1 MSEHDPEEA
10 RGTGTVPAA
19 QSDAGAARPVTRASA
34 GRYRSMGMYGRVLLS
49 ALGRRAMIVILLAI
63 IVAFALLSDRFATL
77 SNAQTILQGASA
89 LSLLAIGQ
97 TLVVLSG
104 GIDLSVGSL
113 VALSGVIASLVVQGN
128 PDMLLPAVLAGVGVG
143 LFAGLVSGL
152 LVAVAGVP
160 PFIVT
165 LGMLTSASGLA
176 YVFSNGS
183 PISGLPENF
192 LAISSGSVFGVQI
205 PIIIM
210 VIAFAAFLILL
221 TRTAYGMR
229 LYAVGGNPTA
239 SRIAGVRVP
248 VIYVSAYAASGALA
262 GLAGVILASR
272 VTAGIPTT
280 GAGYELDSIAA
291 VVVGGA
297 SLLGGRGTLRGT
309 ALGLFLIQT
318 LNNGFDILN
327 VTSYVQKIV
336 KGALIV
342 VAVFVDVHANR
353 RRS

>member
-1 MSEHDPEEA
+1 MSQHDSGDNA
-10 RGTGTVPAA
+10 ATDTVAA
-19 QSDAGAARPVTRASA
+19 ANPGGGRPTHMVVRAT
-34 GRYRSMGMYGRVLLS
+34 LQ
-49 ALGRRAMIVILLAI
+49 ALGRRAMIVILLAV

-77 SNAQTILQGASA
+77 SNAQTILQAASA
-89 LSLLAIGQ
+89 LSLLAMGQ
-97 TLVVLSG
+97 TLVILSG

-113 VALSGVIASLVVQGN
+113 VALSGVIAALLVQGN
-128 PDMLLPAVLAGVGVG
+128 PDMLVPAVLAGVGVG
-143 LFAGLVSGL
+143 LLGGIVSGL
-152 LVAVAGVP
+152 LVAVAEVP

-183 PISGLPENF
+183 PISGLPDNF
-192 LAISSGSVFGVQI
+192 LAISSGSVFGIQI

-210 VIAFAAFLILL
+210 LVAFAVLLILL

-229 LYAVGGNPTA
+229 LYAVGGNPIA
-239 SRIAGVRVP
+239 SRIAGVPVP
-248 VIYVSAYAASGALA
+248 AIYVSAYAVSGALA

-280 GAGYELDSIAA
+280 ATGYELDSIAA

-297 SLLGGRGTLRGT
+297 SLLGGRGTLWGT
-309 ALGLFLIQT
+309 VLGLFLIQT

-327 VTSYVQKIV
+327 VTSYVQKLV

-342 VAVFVDVHANR
+342 VAVFVDVRANR

>member
-1 MSEHDPEEA
+1 MSDRDPEA
-10 RGTGTVPAA
+10 TATAPVA
-19 QSDAGAARPVTRASA
+19 QSPAGVAGPVTEAKTSGRRPVGNYGLALLRALA
-34 GRYRSMGMYGRVLLS
+34 G
-49 ALGRRAMIVILLAI
+49 RAMIVILLAV
-63 IVAFALLSDRFATL
+63 IVAFAALSDRFATF

-89 LSLLAIGQ
+89 LSLLAVGQ
-97 TLVVLSG
+97 TLVILSG

-113 VALSGVIASLVVQGN
+113 VALSGVVAALIVQGS
-128 PDMLLPAVLAGVGVG
+128 PDMLVPAVLAGVGVG
-143 LFAGLVSGL
+143 LLAGLGSGL
-152 LVAVAGVP
+152 LVAIARVP

-165 LGMLTSASGLA
+165 LGMMTSASGLA

-183 PISGLPENF
+183 PISGLPDNF
-192 LAISSGSVFGVQI
+192 LAISSGSIFGLQI
-205 PIIIM
+205 PIAIM
-210 VIAFAAFLILL
+210 IVTFAVFLILL

-229 LYAVGGNPTA
+229 LYSVGGNPTA
-239 SRIAGVRVP
+239 ARIAGIRVP
-248 VIYVSAYAASGALA
+248 VIYVSAYAVSGALA

-297 SLLGGRGTLRGT
+297 SLLGGRGTLWGT

-342 VAVFVDVHANR
+342 VAVFVDVRANR
-353 RRS
+353 PRS